1 LSTSPTKEW
10 TRITRKKEVNIPSQ
24 ERRTRQAT
32 SLIPLPSKEDGKKNI
47 VVLAPFYPNIIFIQ
61 GRLESAPI
69 SEDEPTMQGEE
80 PPQRDARRQ
89 RNKRR
94 NVRRHHEA
102 RERDPTQPVSRDEA
116 SEVRETQR
124 VHRERHNSRR
134 RNHRQAQDWER
145 ELAEQDARLR
155 RENPLLA
162 RNLYLDFARAL
173 NMPSEVGGVLA
184 QIADDLPRTPDAKG
198 YRWLLTQAAN
208 HLLPLAHPANDLR
221 HAINS

>member
-1 LSTSPTKEW
+1 M
-10 TRITRKKEVNIPSQ
+10 
-24 ERRTRQAT
+24 
-32 SLIPLPSKEDGKKNI
+32 
-47 VVLAPFYPNIIFIQ
+47 LAPFYPNIIFIQ

-89 RNKRR
+89 RNKRQ

-134 RNHRQAQDWER
+134 RDHRQAHDRER
-145 ELAEQDARLR
+145 EQAEQCTRLH
-155 RENPLLA
+155 RENPLFA
-162 RNLYLDFARAL
+162 HNLYPDFARAM
-173 NMPSEVGGVLA
+173 NTPSEVGGVLA
-184 QIADDLPRTPDAKG
+184 QIAYDL
-198 YRWLLTQAAN
+198 L
-208 HLLPLAHPANDLR
+208 
-221 HAINS
+221 